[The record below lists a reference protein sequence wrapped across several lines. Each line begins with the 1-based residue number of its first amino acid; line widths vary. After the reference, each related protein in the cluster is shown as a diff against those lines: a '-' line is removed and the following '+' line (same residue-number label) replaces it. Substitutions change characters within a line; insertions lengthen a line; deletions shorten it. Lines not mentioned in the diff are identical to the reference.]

1 MNNEETYLAEWAEGK
16 LSQTELIESFPD
28 QDTDL
33 LNRILTVSSKAK
45 ISAPTS
51 LDWEVFNQHLKQKAT
66 QSSQKKT
73 WPLLNIAAGLIGILL
88 AATIYFNSAV
98 TYQSENKIL
107 EVILPDQSKVTLM
120 PGTELSFKKSF
131 GIFGRTLTLKG
142 EAVFKVEKGNPFT
155 VEATMGR
162 VEVLGTIFKVISSD
176 ESPFVV
182 SCLEGKV
189 KVDNEFVLVKNE
201 HFNKSTGKIESLPWV
216 SDFIV
221 EDGVNY
227 YQTPLEHLI
236 QLFEKTHNIKI
247 LLNSQRSH
255 VFTGVFPLANFDK
268 GLEALSLPFKLNV
281 VRLDEATYTLNE

>member
-51 LDWEVFNQHLKQKAT
+51 LDWEVFNQNLKQKAT
-66 QSSQKKT
+66 QSSKKKT

-88 AATIYFNSAV
+88 AATVYFNSAV

-120 PGTELSFKKSF
+120 PGTELSFKNSF

-189 KVDNEFVLVKNE
+189 KVDNEFILVKNE

-247 LLNSQRSH
+247 LLNSRRSH